1 MRYIYLLLITFIFAG
16 CGNQK
21 MRFVRTNTTKQ
32 KVVEINDIPSL
43 KIKSETAF
51 TPETIEENLEAESTS
66 TSAADEESGAFT
78 EEEGLYFPE
87 VTSSPFPKSVQDST
101 TVSTAE
107 ARSIENEALRAERLG
122 NWSFTLSLLYFLF
135 ALIAII
141 AIALALL
148 SDFSPI
154 TAAIAILFG
163 FMALASLIVSII
175 LGAKSL
181 NAAYN
186 TPKGRNRAIIG
197 IVISSAVLGLFL
209 FTLGFSFF

>member
-51 TPETIEENLEAESTS
+51 TPEIIKETLETETS
-66 TSAADEESGAFT
+66 TTAADEKSGT
-78 EEEGLYFPE
+78 SKEEEGQYLPE
-87 VTSSPFPKSVQDST
+87 VTSNSFPKSVQDST

-122 NWSFTLSLLYFLF
+122 NSSFTLSLLYFLF

-141 AIALALL
+141 AIALALF

-154 TAAIAILFG
+154 TAVIAILFG
-163 FMALASLIVSII
+163 FMAFASLIVSII

-186 TPKGRNRAIIG
+186 TPKGRKRAIIG
-197 IVISSAVLGLFL
+197 VVISSVLLGLFL
-209 FTLGFSFF
+209 FNLGLSLF

>member
-51 TPETIEENLEAESTS
+51 TPEIIKETLETETS
-66 TSAADEESGAFT
+66 TTAADEKSGT
-78 EEEGLYFPE
+78 SKEEERLYLPE
-87 VTSSPFPKSVQDST
+87 VTSSSFPKSIQDST

-135 ALIAII
+135 VLVAII

-154 TAAIAILFG
+154 TAAILFG

-181 NAAYN
+181 KAAYN
-186 TPKGRNRAIIG
+186 TPKGRKRAIIG
-197 IVISSAVLGLFL
+197 IVISSVVLGFFL
-209 FTLGFSFF
+209 FSLGFSFF